1 MAKLTKAEFN
11 QMQKAEA
18 PPQEAPEKE
27 KTDMIAKVYDW
38 QQFHSLY
45 AWDEESLHEELGMSI
60 QGFTL
65 AGENESGDPIEVEFR
80 RPLDEDI
87 ENQGVA
93 CGFKLIR
100 VQEDGPFYTLEKLQE
115 TPSSETPSETSEEGT
130 EASEDTE

>member
-18 PPQEAPEKE
+18 PPQEATEKE

-38 QQFHSLY
+38 QQSNSLY
-45 AWDEESLHEELGMSI
+45 AWDEESLVTDQHMFI

-65 AGENESGDPIEVEFR
+65 AGENKDGDPIEVEFR

-93 CGFKLIR
+93 CGFKLIM

-115 TPSSETPSETSEEGT
+115 PPSETSEDAE
-130 EASEDTE
+130 

>member
-18 PPQEAPEKE
+18 PPQAATEKE
-27 KTDMIAKVYDW
+27 KTEMVGEVYDW
-38 QQFHSLY
+38 QQSNSLY
-45 AWDEESLHEELGMSI
+45 AWDEESLHEDLGMSI

-93 CGFKLIR
+93 CGFRLIM
-100 VQEDGPFYTLEKLQE
+100 VQEGFYTLETYQRSESFEE
-115 TPSSETPSETSEEGT
+115 TAEED
-130 EASEDTE
+130 E

>member
-1 MAKLTKAEFN
+1 MAKLTKSEFN

-18 PPQEAPEKE
+18 PPQAATEKE
-27 KTDMIAKVYDW
+27 KTEMVGEVYDW
-38 QQFHSLY
+38 QQSNSLY
-45 AWDEESLHEELGMSI
+45 AWDEESLHEDLDMSI

-93 CGFKLIR
+93 CGFKLIM
-100 VQEDGPFYTLEKLQE
+100 VQEDGPFYTLEKL
-115 TPSSETPSETSEEGT
+115 SEPPSETSEDAE
-130 EASEDTE
+130 